1 MWAKTSL
8 YERLLA
14 ISRRQNLLLLL
25 HHCLLLHPTLVLLVY
40 QHWLLL
46 LEYHLLSLRW
56 RRLGTL
62 RSKPVTLHLPFVELH
77 VILNLLTL
85 ESTTN
90 KFQVTCINVLSV
102 DVLVL
107 LLIIVKPLPKRLC
120 IFINLLIIKLLT
132 VHLHLHSIQLLLTWL
147 NFSINFLSLHVVT
160 FVILEVFFIV
170 LNALHGPH
178 INDLISSLDY
188 IFFVVEFFVIW
199 DDILHLLVA
208 HKGS

>member
-170 LNALHGPH
+170 LN
-178 INDLISSLDY
+178 I
-188 IFFVVEFFVIW
+188 IF
-199 DDILHLLVA
+199 
-208 HKGS
+208 